1 MKILKVVVPR
11 EECNFLTR
19 PPKKF
24 VRAAILSQYC
34 FRVIIDHCFSLGFC
48 CWLVMGSGKVSP

>member
-1 MKILKVVVPR
+1 MTGIKWHNIRVGPEYKTSSFFIFMKDINVKILKVVVPR

-24 VRAAILSQYC
+24 VRAAILS
-34 FRVIIDHCFSLGFC
+34 
-48 CWLVMGSGKVSP
+48 